1 MFNTQEVIE
10 DASERRK
17 QKVYLA
23 PIVTSQQRG
32 KHSYRGIGNH
42 FINKLVINVTT
53 VRRQQHQKG
62 SFKDI

>member
-23 PIVTSQQRG
+23 PIVTSQQCG

-53 VRRQQHQKG
+53 VRRQ
-62 SFKDI
+62 